1 MENLSFGLSNFG
13 AFDYYLKKSGTVRT
27 PRQITHYEFEFY
39 TENCPGGLRNDGV
52 LYPAQKGG
60 CCLSKPGQIQEI
72 VKPYRGYYFN
82 VVTQDPE
89 LCEMLDNL
97 PGFFIMWN
105 VSEVIDLIKQMV
117 STEDSGLMGRLKL
130 QSCACRILAILS
142 RYRTNPKAADSGV
155 YQHRKTLLMADKY
168 LRENMTR
175 DVNLLELAKLCSLD
189 PTYFHKLYTAA
200 FGITPAKRILGFRIN
215 AAKRGLIAGESS
227 LEELAGNCGFSS
239 QAYFCYR
246 FKQIVGLTPLQYRD
260 EQLSKAQTRDDP

>member
-200 FGITPAKRILGFRIN
+200 FGQTPAQRHLGFRIT
-215 AAKRGLIAGESS
+215 AAKTALLEGKVSIADV
-227 LEELAGNCGFSS
+227 AARCGFSS
-239 QAYFCYR
+239 QTYFSYR
-246 FKQIVGLTPLQYRD
+246 FKKATGKTPAQYRR
-260 EQLSKAQTRDDP
+260 EMLSNSKN

>member
-1 MENLSFGLSNFG
+1 MESLRFSLSNFG
-13 AFDYYLKKSGTVRT
+13 VFDYYLNKNSARRGA
-27 PRQITHYEFEFY
+27 RQITAYEFEFY
-39 TENCPGGLRNDGV
+39 TDDCNGGLRNDGV

-97 PGFFIMWN
+97 PNFFVMWN
-105 VSEVIDLIKQMV
+105 VSEVIDLINQMV
-117 STEDSGLMGRLKL
+117 ATEEGELMGRLKQ

-142 RYRTNPKAADSGV
+142 RYCTNPKAADSGV

-168 LRENMTR
+168 IRENLTR
-175 DVNLLELAKLCSLD
+175 EVNLSELAKLCNLD

-200 FGITPAKRILGFRIN
+200 FGKTPAQRHLGFRIA
-215 AAKRGLIAGESS
+215 AAKTALLESKVS
-227 LEELAGNCGFSS
+227 ITDVATRCGFSS
-239 QAYFCYR
+239 QTYFCYR
-246 FKQIVGLTPLQYRD
+246 FKKATGKTPAQYRR
-260 EQLSKAQTRDDP
+260 EMLSSPKN